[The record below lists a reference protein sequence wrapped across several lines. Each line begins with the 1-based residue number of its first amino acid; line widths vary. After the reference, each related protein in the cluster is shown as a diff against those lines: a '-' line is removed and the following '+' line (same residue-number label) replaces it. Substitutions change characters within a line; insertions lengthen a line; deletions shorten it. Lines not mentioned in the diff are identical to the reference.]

1 MSADTPVRSVYL
13 TGTTGEPFLGLL
25 HERPTEAKATRPVL
39 ICPPFG
45 WEEICSYRARRA
57 WAECL
62 AREGRPTL
70 RIDLPG
76 SGDSGGEPDDDGR
89 LQSWSDAIATAAR
102 WLAEEGEHS
111 SVASIGIGLGGLAL
125 CMALADGAPVEEIVL
140 WGTPSRGSRL
150 VRELRAFAR
159 LESAQLALGD
169 ERAAPPPADGS
180 VEAGGFRLSAQSTGA
195 LEALDVTELPLHA
208 PHPRRALALGRD
220 GLEADARLLE
230 HLRTVGVEV
239 TALAGPGYGAMMAE
253 PQEARAPLEVFAA
266 VGAWLR
272 ESPTEEG
279 PPGESPPKA
288 GPLEEP
294 PLEEGHGATARRDGA
309 GASSA
314 IELELGGERVRERT
328 LTVEQDFG
336 RLFGILSTPASV
348 AAAPLTAVILNAG
361 AMRHTGPSRMWVEI
375 ARRWSARG
383 VATLRLDL
391 EGIGDADGDESRF
404 SKVDELYVPGLVD
417 QVLAALDVLERDG
430 VGHRFVLLGLCS
442 GAYWSFYGA
451 LQDERVV
458 AAFMLNPQTLFFE
471 ASQETVRE
479 LRKVFLSRSSWL
491 RLVRGDAK
499 LTRLATLA
507 RKLPT
512 DLATAVRRLLSRLG
526 APHEGAD
533 PLDRALAQLEQADKR
548 VLFVF
553 SGEELLHQELER
565 AGRMDRLEAQ
575 PHVRVELIAGKDHTL
590 RPSASRV
597 EAHAALDRA
606 LERELER
613 ERGHAARGS

>member
-13 TGTTGEPFLGLL
+13 TGATGEPFLGLL
-25 HERPTEAKATRPVL
+25 HERATEVQATRPVL

-62 AREGRPTL
+62 AREGHPTL

-102 WLAEEGEHS
+102 WLREEGEHL

-125 CMALADGAPVEEIVL
+125 CMALAEEAPIEEIVL
-140 WGTPSRGSRL
+140 WGTPSRGTTL

-169 ERAAPPPADGS
+169 EREAPPPTDGS

-195 LEALDVTELPLHA
+195 LEALDVTELPVHA
-208 PHPRRALALGRD
+208 PHPRRALALDRD
-220 GLEADARLLE
+220 GLKADARLLE
-230 HLRTVGVEV
+230 HLRAVGVEV

-253 PQEARAPLEVFAA
+253 PQEARAPLEVFAT
-266 VGAWLR
+266 VGAWLQ
-272 ESPTEEG
+272 
-279 PPGESPPKA
+279 ESPP
-288 GPLEEP
+288 
-294 PLEEGHGATARRDGA
+294 EGGHDSTARRDGA

-314 IELELGGERVRERT
+314 IELELDGERVRERT

-336 RLFGILSTPASV
+336 CLFGILSTPASV
-348 AAAPLTAVILNAG
+348 APAPLTAVILNAG
-361 AMRHTGPSRMWVEI
+361 AIRHTGPSRMWVEI

-404 SKVDELYVPGLVD
+404 SKVDELYVPGLVN

-491 RLVRGDAK
+491 RLIRGDAK
-499 LTRLATLA
+499 VTRLAALA

-526 APHEGAD
+526 TPHKGAD

-590 RPSASRV
+590 RPSAARV

-613 ERGHAARGS
+613 ECSHAARGS